1 MSMDIIAAARGY
13 IDRIV
18 SHKALRKDSNV
29 GKVLI
34 LDAYTT
40 QVVANVSVPLPQV
53 PESLPPLLGR
63 RAAQRHAAP
72 G

>member
-1 MSMDIIAAARGY
+1 MAMDIIAAARGY

-18 SHKALRKDSNV
+18 SHKALRKESNV

-40 QVVANVSVPLPQV
+40 QVVANVSGTLPQN
-53 PESLPPLLGR
+53 PESLPPLPGR
-63 RAAQRHAAP
+63 ATQRRHAAP

>member
-1 MSMDIIAAARGY
+1 MAMDIIAAARGY

-18 SHKALRKDSNV
+18 SHKALRKESNV

-40 QVVANVSVPLPQV
+40 QVVANVSGTLPQNPESRPPLP
-53 PESLPPLLGR
+53 GR
-63 RAAQRHAAP
+63 ATRRRHAAP